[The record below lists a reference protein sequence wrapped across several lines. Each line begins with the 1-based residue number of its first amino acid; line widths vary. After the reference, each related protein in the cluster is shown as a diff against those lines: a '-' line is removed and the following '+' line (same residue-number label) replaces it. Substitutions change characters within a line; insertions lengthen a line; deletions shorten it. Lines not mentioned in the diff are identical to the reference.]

1 LEKFTSHAFS
11 ILNDEKNYT
20 FLECY
25 AEKEISIEPAMV
37 NDVLKLLSS
46 IHIRRT
52 LTTKVLIVL
61 AKLIEATLNNCPF
74 SDEMVGM
81 CLRAFSESLIQK
93 AIDPLIGDLRLMVAR
108 LFLHLMQMYV
118 WEDNIKSE
126 YVFVLCDDF

>member
-1 LEKFTSHAFS
+1 M
-11 ILNDEKNYT
+11 
-20 FLECY
+20 ECY

-37 NDVLKLLSS
+37 NDILKLLSS
-46 IHIRRT
+46 THIRRT

-93 AIDPLIGDLRLMVAR
+93 STDPLIG
-108 LFLHLMQMYV
+108 
-118 WEDNIKSE
+118 
-126 YVFVLCDDF
+126 